1 MSFITKIFG
10 DENQKVL
17 DKLQPIVDKI
27 NQLEG
32 KSKKLSNEQVRE
44 KTEEFKE
51 RLKNGESLDNILP
64 EAFALVREAGKRAL
78 GERLFDVQILGGV
91 ALHQGKIIEMK
102 TGEGKTIAATC
113 PVYLNGLQGK
123 GVHIVTVNDYL
134 ARRDTS
140 WMGPIYNLLGLSVGC
155 IQHEG
160 AFLFDPKYEEPEESN
175 KSNQFDSSEIKT
187 VDVKHL
193 RPVPRQEAYLAD
205 VTYGTNNEF
214 GFDYLRGNMAWE
226 LDQIVQRELNF
237 GIIDE
242 VDSILID
249 EARTPL
255 IISAP
260 DTESTK
266 MYYQFAQVIPKLEE
280 NEDYNIDEKMRA
292 VTLTD
297 QGIDKVENILGIK
310 DIYNQGRVEIIHH
323 LEQALKAQ
331 ALFKRDKDYVIKN
344 GEVIIVD
351 DFTGRLM
358 FGRRYSEGLHQ
369 AIEAKEGVEIK
380 QESKTLATIT
390 FQNYFR
396 LYKKLSGMTG
406 TAATSAEEFRKV
418 YNLDVVVIPTNEP
431 MIREYMPDV
440 IYKTEDNKFK
450 AVVDE
455 IKRRHER
462 RQPVLVGTVSI
473 EKNEKLSNL
482 LRKANISHQIL
493 NAKHHEKEAKIIAMA
508 GLKEAV
514 TIATN
519 MAGRGTDIKL
529 GKGVVASGG
538 LHIIGTERHEARRID
553 DQLRGRAGRQ
563 GDPGSSQF
571 YVSCEDDLM
580 RVFGGDKI
588 KNIMDR
594 LGLPDDQPIR
604 HKLISKSIESAQK
617 KVEGY
622 NFDLRKHV
630 LEYDDVMNRHREVIY
645 KKRRGI
651 LENSQNLKRNVL
663 DMIKNEIRQIVL
675 AHTNSEDKNIWNTE
689 EICEVVN
696 TIFPLP
702 HDVHSKLL
710 EMVKSRTSLDRIRE
724 QIISYLINLAQ
735 KAYEDKEK
743 EVGSN
748 LTKQI
753 EKVVLL
759 RTIDTLWIDHLDAMD
774 RVREGIGLR
783 GYGQRDPLV
792 EYKNEGYKMFQN
804 LLASMQ
810 NNVVYSFYKIG
821 IIKKESPMKSKNI
834 QMQGAAKTSSEDSSK
849 GASASSVPVRKKK
862 IGRNEPCP
870 CGSGKKYK
878 YCCWAKDHGY
888 K

>member
-17 DKLQPIVDKI
+17 NKLQPIVDKI

-32 KSKKLSNEQVRE
+32 KSKRLSNKQIRE

-64 EAFALVREAGKRAL
+64 EAFALVREAGKRTL

-91 ALHQGKIIEMK
+91 VLHQGKIIEMK

-113 PVYLNGLQGK
+113 PVYLNGLQGE

-134 ARRDTS
+134 SRRDTS

-175 KSNQFDSSEIKT
+175 KSNQLDSSEIKT

-193 RPVPRQEAYLAD
+193 RPIPRQEAYLAD

-214 GFDYLRGNMAWE
+214 GFDYLRDNMAWE

-237 GIIDE
+237 GIVDE

-260 DTESTK
+260 DTGSTK
-266 MYYQFAQVIPKLEE
+266 MYYQFARVVPKLEE

-297 QGIDKVENILGIK
+297 QGIDKVENILGTK
-310 DIYNQGRVEIIHH
+310 DIYDQERVEIIHH

-369 AIEAKEGVEIK
+369 AIEAKEEVEIK

-406 TAATSAEEFRKV
+406 TAATSEEEFRKV
-418 YNLDVVVIPTNEP
+418 YNLDVAVIPTNEP
-431 MIREYMPDV
+431 MIRKDTPDV
-440 IYKTEDNKFK
+440 IYKTEDGKFK

-455 IKRRHER
+455 IKRRYER
-462 RQPVLVGTVSI
+462 EQPILVGTVSI

-482 LRKANISHQIL
+482 LRKANVPHQIL
-493 NAKHHEKEAKIIAMA
+493 NAKHHEKEAKIIARA

-529 GKGVVASGG
+529 GKGVVGFGG

-594 LGLPDDQPIR
+594 LGLPNDQPIR

-630 LEYDDVMNRHREVIY
+630 LEYDDVMNRHREVVY
-645 KKRRGI
+645 KKRRNI
-651 LENSQNLKRNVL
+651 LENFQNLKKNIL
-663 DMIKNEIRQIVL
+663 DMTKNEIRQIVL
-675 AHTNSEDKNIWNTE
+675 AHTNSEDKSIWNTE

-702 HDVHSKLL
+702 HDAHGKLL
-710 EMVKSRTSLDRIRE
+710 EIVKSRTSLDRIRE
-724 QIISYLINLAQ
+724 QIISYLTNLAQ
-735 KAYEDKEK
+735 KAYEEKEK
-743 EVGSN
+743 EIGSN
-748 LTKQI
+748 LTRQI

-810 NNVVYSFYKIG
+810 NNVVYSFYKVG
-821 IIKKESPMKSKNI
+821 IVKKESPMESKNV

-849 GASASSVPVRKKK
+849 GASVSSVPVRKKK
-862 IGRNEPCP
+862 IGRNAPCP

-878 YCCWAKDHGY
+878 YCCWTKDHGY

>member
-1 MSFITKIFG
+1 M
-10 DENQKVL
+10 
-17 DKLQPIVDKI
+17 
-27 NQLEG
+27 
-32 KSKKLSNEQVRE
+32 
-44 KTEEFKE
+44 
-51 RLKNGESLDNILP
+51 
-64 EAFALVREAGKRAL
+64 
-78 GERLFDVQILGGV
+78 
-91 ALHQGKIIEMK
+91 
-102 TGEGKTIAATC
+102 
-113 PVYLNGLQGK
+113 
-123 GVHIVTVNDYL
+123 
-134 ARRDTS
+134 
-140 WMGPIYNLLGLSVGC
+140 
-155 IQHEG
+155 
-160 AFLFDPKYEEPEESN
+160 
-175 KSNQFDSSEIKT
+175 
-187 VDVKHL
+187 
-193 RPVPRQEAYLAD
+193 
-205 VTYGTNNEF
+205 
-214 GFDYLRGNMAWE
+214 
-226 LDQIVQRELNF
+226 
-237 GIIDE
+237 
-242 VDSILID
+242 
-249 EARTPL
+249 
-255 IISAP
+255 
-260 DTESTK
+260 
-266 MYYQFAQVIPKLEE
+266 
-280 NEDYNIDEKMRA
+280 
-292 VTLTD
+292 
-297 QGIDKVENILGIK
+297 
-310 DIYNQGRVEIIHH
+310 
-323 LEQALKAQ
+323 
-331 ALFKRDKDYVIKN
+331 
-344 GEVIIVD
+344 
-351 DFTGRLM
+351 
-358 FGRRYSEGLHQ
+358 
-369 AIEAKEGVEIK
+369 
-380 QESKTLATIT
+380 
-390 FQNYFR
+390 
-396 LYKKLSGMTG
+396 
-406 TAATSAEEFRKV
+406 
-418 YNLDVVVIPTNEP
+418 
-431 MIREYMPDV
+431 
-440 IYKTEDNKFK
+440 IYKTEDGKFK

-462 RQPVLVGTVSI
+462 KQPILVGTVSI

-482 LRKANISHQIL
+482 LRKANIPHQIL
-493 NAKHHEKEAKIIAMA
+493 NAKHHEKEAKIIARA
-508 GLKEAV
+508 GLKEAA

-529 GKGVVASGG
+529 GKGVVGFGG

-645 KKRRGI
+645 KKRRNI
-651 LENSQNLKRNVL
+651 LENFQNLKRNIL

-675 AHTNSEDKNIWNTE
+675 AHTNSEDKSIWNTE

-702 HDVHSKLL
+702 HDAHSKLL
-710 EMVKSRTSLDRIRE
+710 EIVKSRTSLDRIRE

-735 KAYEDKEK
+735 KAYEEKEK
-743 EVGSN
+743 EIGSN
-748 LTKQI
+748 LTRQI

-759 RTIDTLWIDHLDAMD
+759 RTIDALWIDHLDAMD

-821 IIKKESPMKSKNI
+821 IIKKESPVESKDI

-862 IGRNEPCP
+862 IGRNALCP